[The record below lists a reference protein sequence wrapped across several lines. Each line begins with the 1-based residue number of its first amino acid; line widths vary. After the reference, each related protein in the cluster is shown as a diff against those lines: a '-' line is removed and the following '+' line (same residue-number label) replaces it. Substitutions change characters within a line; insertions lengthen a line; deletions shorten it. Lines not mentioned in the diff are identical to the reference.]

1 MACWQCQHAPPRA
14 PSTPPP
20 ATCAPQLPTARPFS
34 KTLRVFKP
42 TCKQILD
49 LIISPPPRP
58 GLVSA
63 SDAAQALD
71 LTPTQMESLYEALSA
86 LSVSPGD
93 ALPGKE
99 PILVHELSLFLFA
112 LLFSKEA
119 QRPDSMEYWA
129 NVESPMPVSFGP
141 AAGGMELLS
150 PTRQVIRTG
159 SQGACAT
166 LRVWR
171 GGGGLRARVH
181 TCVRVLMRVCVCG
194 VCVCV
199 CVCVHLC
206 TGKICNFL
214 WYVRIMFCFG

>member
-1 MACWQCQHAPPRA
+1 M
-14 PSTPPP
+14 
-20 ATCAPQLPTARPFS
+20 
-34 KTLRVFKP
+34 
-42 TCKQILD
+42 
-49 LIISPPPRP
+49 
-58 GLVSA
+58 SA

-171 GGGGLRARVH
+171 GGGGAQGAGAHV
-181 TCVRVLMRVCVCG
+181 CQGAYACVCVWC

-199 CVCVHLC
+199 CVCAPLHRE
-206 TGKICNFL
+206 N
-214 WYVRIMFCFG
+214 M